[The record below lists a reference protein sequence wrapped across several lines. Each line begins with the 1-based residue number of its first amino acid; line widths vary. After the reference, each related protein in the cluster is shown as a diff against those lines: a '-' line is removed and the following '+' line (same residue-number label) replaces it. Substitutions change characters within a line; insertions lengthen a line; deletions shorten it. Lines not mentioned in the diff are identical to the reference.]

1 MQKTFATT
9 LLAIS
14 LIAVMMIGMQIEPVD
29 AKKAQGTHQQK
40 YGSATK
46 HIVCGDRLCSEIG
59 KDQAPN
65 VSADTKH
72 MKKSTHG
79 DSMKSYGDMKRSSSS
94 DSITGAVLKSNN
106 FDRTSGTITVVIDAF
121 DDGKVKIDTSQFETV
136 DMVIVDGEEWDD
148 AYVHG
153 NTLKVYFY
161 AGTEK
166 IEIIGN

>member
-1 MQKTFATT
+1 MH
-9 LLAIS
+9 
-14 LIAVMMIGMQIEPVD
+14 IEPVD
-29 AKKAQGTHQQK
+29 AKKAQGKFVQK

-46 HIVCGDRLCSEIG
+46 SIVCGDKLCSEVG
-59 KDQAPN
+59 QDSSPN
-65 VSADTKH
+65 VSEAAKS
-72 MKKSTHG
+72 MEKSTHD

-106 FDRTSGTITVVIDAF
+106 FDRMSGTITVVIDAF

-153 NTLKVYFY
+153 NTIKVYFY